1 MGRKWV
7 RRVFPLALL
16 CVFVFATAAFCGV
29 AVTTGAGYKQMV
41 EELGKAYRESGE
53 PLEEMYGGPIGQ
65 VLVQIKQGSGA
76 DVVISDRGALEAAS
90 QGLEF
95 GRIEPLGDTV
105 LVLAW
110 RKGLS
115 LESPKDLEKQ
125 EFARVAMPDP
135 KAAIYGRAASAF
147 LKSSGIGEKLGER
160 LAVVSTVPQVFS
172 YLASGEMDAGFV
184 NRVMVLNGGQK
195 LGGWLEIAEG
205 YPPLRMVVAVVQE
218 RETDAGVLSFL
229 EFLKGEKGKE
239 ILKRHGIW

>member
-1 MGRKWV
+1 MGRKWM

-95 GRIEPLGDTV
+95 GRIEPLGETV

-115 LESPKDLEKQ
+115 LESPKDLEKR
-125 EFARVAMPDP
+125 EFARV
-135 KAAIYGRAASAF
+135 GF
-147 LKSSGIGEKLGER
+147 L
-160 LAVVSTVPQVFS
+160 
-172 YLASGEMDAGFV
+172 
-184 NRVMVLNGGQK
+184 
-195 LGGWLEIAEG
+195 
-205 YPPLRMVVAVVQE
+205 
-218 RETDAGVLSFL
+218 
-229 EFLKGEKGKE
+229 
-239 ILKRHGIW
+239 

>member
-1 MGRKWV
+1 MGRKWM

-16 CVFVFATAAFCGV
+16 CVFVLATAAFCGV

-41 EELGKAYRESGE
+41 EELGKAYRESGGA
-53 PLEEMYGGPIGQ
+53 LEEMYGGPIGQ

-184 NRVMVLNGGQK
+184 NRVMVLNGGHN
-195 LGGWLEIAEG
+195 LML
-205 YPPLRMVVAVVQE
+205 L
-218 RETDAGVLSFL
+218 
-229 EFLKGEKGKE
+229 
-239 ILKRHGIW
+239 H

>member
-1 MGRKWV
+1 MGRKWM
-7 RRVFPLALL
+7 RRVFPLALP
-16 CVFVFATAAFCGV
+16 CVFVLATAAFCGV

-41 EELGKAYRESGE
+41 EELGKAYRELGE

-205 YPPLRMVVAVVQE
+205 YPPLRMVAAVVQG

>member
-1 MGRKWV
+1 MGRKWM

-16 CVFVFATAAFCGV
+16 CVFVLATAAFCGV

-41 EELGKAYRESGE
+41 EELGKAYRESGGA
-53 PLEEMYGGPIGQ
+53 LEEMYGGPIGQ

-95 GRIEPLGDTV
+95 GCIEPLGDTV

-184 NRVMVLNGGQK
+184 NRVMVL
-195 LGGWLEIAEG
+195 
-205 YPPLRMVVAVVQE
+205 
-218 RETDAGVLSFL
+218 LSL
-229 EFLKGEKGKE
+229 
-239 ILKRHGIW
+239 IHI

>member
-1 MGRKWV
+1 MGRKWM

-16 CVFVFATAAFCGV
+16 CVFVLATAAFCGV

-41 EELGKAYRESGE
+41 EELGKAYRESGGA
-53 PLEEMYGGPIGQ
+53 LEEMYGGPIGQ

-184 NRVMVLNGGQK
+184 NRVMVLTASRNWAD
-195 LGGWLEIAEG
+195 GWRS
-205 YPPLRMVVAVVQE
+205 PRDTRP
-218 RETDAGVLSFL
+218 
-229 EFLKGEKGKE
+229 
-239 ILKRHGIW
+239 

>member
-1 MGRKWV
+1 MGRKWM
-7 RRVFPLALL
+7 RRVFPLALP
-16 CVFVFATAAFCGV
+16 CVFVLATAAFCGV

-41 EELGKAYRESGE
+41 EELGRAYRESGGS
-53 PLEEMYGGPIGQ
+53 LEEMYGGPIGQ

-95 GRIEPLGDTV
+95 GRIEPLGETV

-115 LESPKDLEKQ
+115 LESPKDLEKR

-147 LKSSGIGEKLGER
+147 LESSGIGKKLGDR

-172 YLASGEMDAGFV
+172 YLVSGEMDAGFV

-205 YPPLRMVVAVVQE
+205 YPPLRMVAAVVQGQE
-218 RETDAGVLSFL
+218 ADAGVLSFL
-229 EFLKGEKGKE
+229 EFLKGEKGRE

>member
-1 MGRKWV
+1 MGRKWM
-7 RRVFPLALL
+7 RRVFPLALP
-16 CVFVFATAAFCGV
+16 CVFVLATAAFCGV

-172 YLASGEMDAGFV
+172 YLASGEMEEVEIGRASCRE
-184 NRVMVLNGGQK
+184 RV
-195 LGGWLEIAEG
+195 
-205 YPPLRMVVAVVQE
+205 
-218 RETDAGVLSFL
+218 
-229 EFLKGEKGKE
+229 
-239 ILKRHGIW
+239 